1 MLQKDAK
8 TQRITSQIELIE
20 QELAQLTL
28 LEVEQRDMR
37 LDTQMVQNYG
47 LFTPALAFTVM
58 ITIKAKNV
66 EVPYGICTHFCNCN
80 LQRKTIFRSHNSEC
94 VFFSA
99 EYFGRATS
107 GSHGATCTADAGEGL
122 TGRTTQRTT
131 GK

>member
-47 LFTPALAFTVM
+47 LFTPVAL
-58 ITIKAKNV
+58 
-66 EVPYGICTHFCNCN
+66 
-80 LQRKTIFRSHNSEC
+80 LS
-94 VFFSA
+94 
-99 EYFGRATS
+99 
-107 GSHGATCTADAGEGL
+107 
-122 TGRTTQRTT
+122 
-131 GK
+131 

>member
-47 LFTPALAFTVM
+47 LFTPALAFTAM
-58 ITIKAKNV
+58 ITI
-66 EVPYGICTHFCNCN
+66 
-80 LQRKTIFRSHNSEC
+80 LR
-94 VFFSA
+94 
-99 EYFGRATS
+99 
-107 GSHGATCTADAGEGL
+107 
-122 TGRTTQRTT
+122 
-131 GK
+131 GKF